1 MDVVDVAA
9 APAFWGVIVAFEDV
23 LFGDVAIPTFW
34 GLRDA
39 LDDVADDAVDA
50 ATLPAFW
57 GCVGERAV
65 DEIGDVVRPR
75 AFCVVGGLF
84 GCEADDRFCEDI
96 MANVFGLMVD

>member
-1 MDVVDVAA
+1 M
-9 APAFWGVIVAFEDV
+9 
-23 LFGDVAIPTFW
+23 
-34 GLRDA
+34 RDA
-39 LDDVADDAVDA
+39 LDDVADDAVGA

-65 DEIGDVVRPR
+65 DEIGDVVR

-84 GCEADDRFCEDI
+84 GCEAVDAFCEDI